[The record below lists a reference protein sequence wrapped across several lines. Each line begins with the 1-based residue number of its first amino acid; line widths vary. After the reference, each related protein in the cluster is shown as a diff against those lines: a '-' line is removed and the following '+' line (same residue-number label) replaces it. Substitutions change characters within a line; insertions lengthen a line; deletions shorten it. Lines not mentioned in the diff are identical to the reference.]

1 MQDWKSYRLKPA
13 TVALLEA
20 IRRSQPHT
28 FLSFDELFAELT
40 RFYLARQPTIRA
52 EVKKWL
58 AARSS
63 EGESSREGRE
73 E

>member
-1 MQDWKSYRLKPA
+1 M
-13 TVALLEA
+13 LEA

-28 FLSFDELFAELT
+28 FLTFDELLAELV

-52 EVKKWL
+52 EVEKWL

-63 EGESSREGRE
+63 ENQSELEPQE
-73 E
+73 K

>member
-1 MQDWKSYRLKPA
+1 M
-13 TVALLEA
+13 LEA
-20 IRRSQPHT
+20 IRRCEPRK
-28 FLSFDELFAELT
+28 FLTFDELLAELV

-52 EVKKWL
+52 EVEKWL

-63 EGESSREGRE
+63 EGESPREGRE